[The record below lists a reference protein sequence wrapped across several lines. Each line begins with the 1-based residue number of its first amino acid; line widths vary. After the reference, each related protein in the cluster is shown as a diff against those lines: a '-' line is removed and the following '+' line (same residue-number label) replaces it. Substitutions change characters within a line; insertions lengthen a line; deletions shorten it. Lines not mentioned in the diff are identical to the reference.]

1 MSVLTVCLL
10 VQKPKKKETQTQTKC
25 RLMLVPVHA
34 AAGGVG
40 PEGAGAPGTAG
51 PRSHSLCLTSI
62 RRIEV
67 SLFTQAAASAA
78 SVTA

>member
-1 MSVLTVCLL
+1 
-10 VQKPKKKETQTQTKC
+10 
-25 RLMLVPVHA
+25 MLVPVQA
-34 AAGGVG
+34 AAGGVEL
-40 PEGAGAPGTAG
+40 EGTGAPGIAG

-67 SLFTQAAASAA
+67 SLFTHAASAA

>member
-1 MSVLTVCLL
+1 
-10 VQKPKKKETQTQTKC
+10 
-25 RLMLVPVHA
+25 MLVPVQA
-34 AAGGVG
+34 AAGGVRLERTG
-40 PEGAGAPGTAG
+40 TPGTAG

-67 SLFTQAAASAA
+67 SLFTHAAASAA

>member
-1 MSVLTVCLL
+1 
-10 VQKPKKKETQTQTKC
+10 
-25 RLMLVPVHA
+25 MLVPVQAAAA

-40 PEGAGAPGTAG
+40 PEGTGTAG

-67 SLFTQAAASAA
+67 SLFTHAASAA